1 MEDAYKI
8 INQNGKFQKILIFIL
23 ISTSFLSSVLSVSYS
38 YLTKHPLFECSKK
51 NQIDSPYSQC
61 EYRNGEFCDKNSGL
75 IYRKIYDKS
84 LHNWSYSFDL
94 YCNNE
99 HYIPLIG
106 SSFFFG
112 GILGSILITPLPDK
126 FGRKKIF
133 NSLTFISCLMHI
145 NLLFSNNPFHIVIIC
160 FISGFCYAIY
170 GIFGVIMYEFLP
182 NDKIGIIM
190 TYSNAIY
197 PLAGV
202 FLAFFFIYINNWRVF
217 FGFTSFLHI
226 ITTYLSLK
234 YFTESPKW
242 LINQGKI
249 NECINELNSISYIN
263 NTFKEWDEYIKKK
276 KNDIFNLKNLSNSVK
291 KKNSSSIYQKSFF
304 VIISLPSQ
312 RKTILILILLWYAS
326 SFCFY
331 GIILNLNKLKGEFF
345 SLSILAF
352 LGEMLSELISGYAAE
367 IYGRVLVLKYGGF
380 LGGFG
385 FLLYK
390 IVPMEIKA
398 ILIFISMFGFSAT
411 FNVIYIYTAEILPIS
426 IKGSMSEFL
435 FLLSRFAPFCVPI
448 LSELIGDYIDF
459 IFILMGISYGIA
471 CFGLNETLGK
481 VTTEDIPESNYLNS
495 KDSSFEYDNISEFSL
510 ISSEND
516 SHNFML
522 SFKIMK

>member
-1 MEDAYKI
+1 MEEAYSI
-8 INQNGKFQKILIFIL
+8 INPNGKFQHILIFIL

-38 YLTKHPLFECSKK
+38 YLTKLPSFECLKK
-51 NQIDSPYSQC
+51 NEINSSYKQC
-61 EYRNGEFCDKNSGL
+61 EYNYGEFCNKNSEL
-75 IYRKIYDKS
+75 FYRKIYDKS

-133 NSLTFISCLMHI
+133 NILTFISCLMHI
-145 NLLFSNNPFHIVIIC
+145 NLFFSNNPFHIVIIC
-160 FISGFCYAIY
+160 FISGICYAIY
-170 GIFGVIMYEFLP
+170 GMFGVIMYEFLP
-182 NDKIGIIM
+182 INKIGIIM

-202 FLAFFFIYINNWRVF
+202 LLSFFFIYINNWRVF
-217 FGFTSFLHI
+217 FGFTSLLHI
-226 ITTYLSLK
+226 ITTTLSLK

-249 NECINELNSISYIN
+249 NEFIEELNSIAYVN
-263 NTFKEWDEYIKKK
+263 NTLNEWNEYIKKE
-276 KNDIFNLKNLSNSVK
+276 KNNIFNLKNVTNSGK
-291 KKNSSSIYQKSFF
+291 KKVTSNIYQKSFLF
-304 VIISLPSQ
+304 IISIPSQ

-331 GIILNLNKLKGEFF
+331 GIILNLNKLKGDFF

-352 LGEMLSELISGYAAE
+352 LGEMISELISGYTAE
-367 IYGRVLVLKYGGF
+367 IYGRIFVLKYGGF
-380 LGGFG
+380 LGAFG
-385 FLLYK
+385 FLIYK

-411 FNVIYIYTAEILPIS
+411 FNVIYIYTPEILPIS

-448 LSELIGDYIDF
+448 LSEFIGDYIDVV
-459 IFILMGISYGIA
+459 FILMGISYGIA

-481 VTTEDIPESNYLNS
+481 VITEDIPESQYINS
-495 KDSSFEYDNISEFSL
+495 KNSSFEFDNLSEFSL

-516 SHNFML
+516 SHNFMQ
-522 SFKIMK
+522 SFKIIK